1 LAKRQSGGR
10 RAAEVEKETAAP
22 ISRRRLA
29 LFWTLT
35 LLTPIVFLV
44 AAEGILR
51 IFWRGGAVPLFVP
64 ATVETGDDLVA
75 NHNVARRWFM
85 WETQPPSPIPEPFAR
100 TKPANA
106 FRVFALGESTT
117 AGFPFP
123 HNGAF
128 PRLLRDVLHDV
139 LPSDSVEVVNLG
151 ISATNSFSMLDMADE
166 IIAQHPDAVLIYAG
180 HNEYYGALGGASS
193 ESGLGGSPALV
204 RLYLRLQRLRVVAA
218 VRAVVVSARRQISKG
233 SGAGEAASFMETLA
247 RDQRISLDGP
257 AYRRGA
263 EQFSENLGLLVRKFR
278 AAGVPVFIGG
288 LVSNVRDRPPFASA
302 ANGGSGGADSTYSA
316 ARAALGRGDS
326 ANARALFARARD
338 LDVVR
343 FRAPSAFNDIIR
355 ATAKA
360 NDAVYV
366 PVPEAFDSASSG
378 LPGAAL
384 FLEHVHPTQ
393 DGTVL
398 LARTY
403 FDALRGAKFFG
414 HDAHIDRLKSWSEYE
429 RGMTITPFDQRI
441 AYHTQQTLMRRWPFV
456 PSSEQQDYRG
466 TYRPVGV
473 LDSLSF
479 LVSRG
484 APWPPMKLRMAQAYE
499 TVGQPDSAVS
509 EFRGLARETPQFA
522 EPWAL
527 LGRALL
533 QAKADSEALVAFQ
546 RALAIR
552 PTADVAFL
560 AGDLAMRHKNP
571 AAAVPFLETAVRMG
585 IARPDALYELS
596 LAYGLAHDAN
606 RARAT
611 ALQLARVAPTY
622 PGLADWLRT
631 LGVVASP

>member
-1 LAKRQSGGR
+1 
-10 RAAEVEKETAAP
+10 
-22 ISRRRLA
+22 
-29 LFWTLT
+29 
-35 LLTPIVFLV
+35 
-44 AAEGILR
+44 
-51 IFWRGGAVPLFVP
+51 
-64 ATVETGDDLVA
+64 
-75 NHNVARRWFM
+75 
-85 WETQPPSPIPEPFAR
+85 
-100 TKPANA
+100 
-106 FRVFALGESTT
+106 
-117 AGFPFP
+117 
-123 HNGAF
+123 
-128 PRLLRDVLHDV
+128 
-139 LPSDSVEVVNLG
+139 
-151 ISATNSFSMLDMADE
+151 
-166 IIAQHPDAVLIYAG
+166 
-180 HNEYYGALGGASS
+180 
-193 ESGLGGSPALV
+193 
-204 RLYLRLQRLRVVAA
+204 
-218 VRAVVVSARRQISKG
+218 
-233 SGAGEAASFMETLA
+233 
-247 RDQRISLDGP
+247 
-257 AYRRGA
+257 
-263 EQFSENLGLLVRKFR
+263 
-278 AAGVPVFIGG
+278 
-288 LVSNVRDRPPFASA
+288 
-302 ANGGSGGADSTYSA
+302 
-316 ARAALGRGDS
+316 
-326 ANARALFARARD
+326 
-338 LDVVR
+338 
-343 FRAPSAFNDIIR
+343 
-355 ATAKA
+355 
-360 NDAVYV
+360 
-366 PVPEAFDSASSG
+366 
-378 LPGAAL
+378 
-384 FLEHVHPTQ
+384 
-393 DGTVL
+393 
-398 LARTY
+398 
-403 FDALRGAKFFG
+403 
-414 HDAHIDRLKSWSEYE
+414 
-429 RGMTITPFDQRI
+429 
-441 AYHTQQTLMRRWPFV
+441 MRRWPFV